1 MGVVGRWNMAAALAL
16 VASGTCAQVVNIE
29 GRRFLNDSIP
39 WTGVADFRS
48 NLTENT
54 QRSFSFGL
62 SGALQHVRGRH
73 RFFFVND
80 LAVSRVGNNAF
91 LNTGFQHVRYNR
103 AVSARWTAEAFAQ
116 TQYNKP
122 LKLDLRG
129 TLGAGPRFR
138 VVNEEAF
145 RMHVGTSVMFEYE
158 RITNGMDFGQLRSS
172 TYLAGTL
179 RFSSMVSLISVVYY
193 QPRLFLVEDH
203 RVMVESGLLLTLA
216 KYYTFESRINLLKDS
231 DQPPGIPMLT
241 YSWTNRFG
249 IRF

>member
-1 MGVVGRWNMAAALAL
+1 MRAAGWRMVVVLHSLMGCTLN
-16 VASGTCAQVVNIE
+16 AQVVNIE

-62 SGALQHVRGRH
+62 SGAVQHVRGRH

-80 LAVSRVGNNAF
+80 LAVSRVGNNSF
-91 LNTGFQHVRYNR
+91 LNTGFQHLRYNR
-103 AVSARWTAEAFAQ
+103 RVGDRWTAEGFAQ

-122 LKLDLRG
+122 LALDLRA
-129 TLGAGPRFR
+129 TLGAGPRYR
-138 VVNEEAF
+138 VVNDEAF
-145 RMHVGTSVMFEYE
+145 RLHVGASVMFEYE
-158 RITNGMDFGQLRSS
+158 RITNGPVFGQLRSS
-172 TYLAGTL
+172 TYMSGTW
-179 RFSSMVSLISVVYY
+179 RFSSMVSLITVVYY
-193 QPRLFLVEDH
+193 QPRLFLLADH
-203 RVMVESGLLLTLA
+203 RVAVESGLLLTLA

-231 DQPPGIPMLT
+231 EQPPGIPMLT